1 MSTVVDDPVV
11 DPPEVSD
18 EEILSRCREIEV
30 ARRAMLAAPRV
41 GISVAEQIDDV
52 LDHAANLSFLA
63 FEQYVIA

>member
-30 ARRAMLAAPRV
+30 APGDARRHPC
-41 GISVAEQIDDV
+41 D
-52 LDHAANLSFLA
+52 
-63 FEQYVIA
+63 